1 MKTPRKKLT
10 NKDFENRDNI
20 LMMEVENIKRTMD
33 SMFMTIVDYIE
44 YNDDVENLKKFME
57 NKYKEGEDVQRKL
70 QKSGS

>member
-10 NKDFENRDNI
+10 NKDFENMYNI
-20 LMMEVENIKRTMD
+20 LMMEIENIKRTQD

-44 YNDDVENLKKFME
+44 SNGDLENLKKYMA
-57 NKYKEGEDVQRKL
+57 NKYKEKDDVQTKL

>member
-10 NKDFENRDNI
+10 NKDFVNRTNI
-20 LMMEVENIKRTMD
+20 LMMEVENIKRTQD

-44 YNDDVENLKKFME
+44 YKGEIENLKKYMA
-57 NKYKEGEDVQRKL
+57 NKYKEKDDVQTEL

>member
-10 NKDFENRDNI
+10 NKDLENIYNI
-20 LMMEVENIKRTMD
+20 IMMEMENLKRTQD

-44 YNDDVENLKKFME
+44 SKGDLENLKKYMA
-57 NKYKEGEDVQRKL
+57 NKYKEKDDVQTKL

>member
-1 MKTPRKKLT
+1 MKIGKKKLT